1 MVFNKQRLTKAV
13 ESMENDSFDL
23 IALLNSYKHSDGPLK
38 SDEKELE
45 GIDCYEII
53 KLISLIS
60 GHSEVE
66 IKSKRRFKNLAEW
79 RHVTYFLIYTYTSL
93 TYAKVADIF
102 NTKHDNILHGCR
114 RVKDAT
120 EGFNN
125 DLLLKLQ
132 IAEQVFKVQFNIFN
146 YGE

>member
-23 IALLNSYKHSDGPLK
+23 IALLNSYQRAPGIDK
-38 SDEKELE
+38 KEE
-45 GIDCYEII
+45 VEAIDCYEII

-60 GHSEVE
+60 GHSEAE
-66 IKSKRRFKNLAEW
+66 IKSKRRPKNLAEW

-93 TYAKVADIF
+93 TYAKVAGIF
-102 NTKHDNILHGCR
+102 NTKHDNIIHGCR

-125 DLLLKLQ
+125 DLLLKLR

>member
-1 MVFNKQRLTKAV
+1 MVFKKERLSKAV

-23 IALLNSYKHSDGPLK
+23 IALLNNYKHTDGPIK
-38 SDEKELE
+38 SENKELE
-45 GIDCYEII
+45 PIDCYEVI

-60 GHSEVE
+60 GHSEE
-66 IKSKRRFKNLAEW
+66 ELKSKRRFKNLAEW
-79 RHVTYFLIYTYTSL
+79 RHVTYFLLYSFTSL

-114 RVKDAT
+114 RVKDAM

-125 DLLLKLQ
+125 DLLLKYK
-132 IAEQVFKVQFNIFN
+132 IAEQVFKTQFNIF
-146 YGE
+146 